1 MSKIRIFELAE
12 ELEIPADKLVEAL
25 RDLELNISSPM
36 SMVDTTVAG
45 IIREIISSQKK
56 KKKRPAGQKPVKS
69 PADEVQPLAP
79 DLSTVEEPAV
89 PDADF
94 VEPEPVLPPRVVEQP
109 APKPAPVAATGK
121 DRKDG
126 KRTGDT
132 SDKGRGARG
141 KSARDIAQ
149 EELNRRK
156 TSSQR
161 SKGHKGAPV
170 VQNGRPPA
178 GATIDHAVVD
188 ENMSVGELAKA
199 IGKSPAEIIKK
210 LFDLGVMATIN
221 QSLDADTMGI
231 VASEFNMTL
240 EIRSPEPE
248 KKEEEPADPPE
259 SLKPRYP
266 VVTVLGHVD
275 HGKTSLLDVIRQANV
290 TASEAGGITQHI
302 GAYQV
307 DIGDE
312 KIVFLDT
319 PGHEAFTAMRA
330 RGAEVTDIAILVV
343 AADDGVMP
351 QTVEALSHAKAA
363 GVPIIV
369 AVNKIDK
376 AGANPERVKQ
386 QLTEYGLVAEE
397 WGGDTIFVEVSAIQK
412 IGIEDLLTSVLTV
425 AEVLELKANPDR
437 AAQGVVIEAQ
447 VDKGRGPVAT
457 VLVQRGTLSVGDSI
471 VAGSA
476 YGKIR
481 AMLND
486 RGKRIRKAGPS
497 TPLEIQGM
505 SSAPMAGD
513 TFKVVKDDKTAR
525 ALAEA
530 AEVVRKA
537 EEQKSVHKV
546 TLDEFFSHLKTG
558 KTKELR
564 LIIKGDVQG
573 SVEALKPAVEKLSNE
588 EVDVKVIHTGV
599 GPVNE
604 SDIMLANASNAIV
617 IGFNVRAEVN
627 ARKAAEAESVDVRYY
642 RIIYEVIDNITAAL
656 KGMLAPVFKE
666 VVIGQAEVR
675 AVFRVTGSGVIAGS
689 YVTEGKIA
697 RQAGVRLVRQGV
709 VIYEGKISSLKRF
722 KDDAREVAQGYECGI
737 GLENFDDIKEGD
749 VIEAFVQ
756 EEVVR

>member
-12 ELEIPADKLVEAL
+12 ELEIPADKLVDAL
-25 RDLELNISSPM
+25 RDMELGISSPM

-56 KKKRPAGQKPVKS
+56 KKRPSGAKPAKPSAAVSPVEAKDPAPTEEVPV
-69 PADEVQPLAP
+69 PADDFVVP
-79 DLSTVEEPAV
+79 EPAL
-89 PDADF
+89 PTPE
-94 VEPEPVLPPRVVEQP
+94 VEKP
-109 APKPAPVAATGK
+109 AAKPAPVGAAK

-126 KRTGDT
+126 RKPGEAADR
-132 SDKGRGARG
+132 GRGGRG
-141 KSARDIAQ
+141 KSAREIA
-149 EELNRRK
+149 EEEALRRK

-161 SKGHKGAPV
+161 SKGGHRGSPV
-170 VQNGRPPA
+170 QQNGRQAA
-178 GATIDHAVVD
+178 GTVIDHAVVD
-188 ENMSVGELAKA
+188 ANQTVGELAKA

-221 QSLDADTMGI
+221 QSLDVDTMGI
-231 VASEFNMTL
+231 VASEFNITL
-240 EIRSPEPE
+240 EIKSPEPE
-248 KKEEEPADPPE
+248 KVDEEPADPPE

-307 DIGDE
+307 DIRDE

-397 WGGDTIFVEVSAIQK
+397 WGGDTIFVEVSALQK

-457 VLVQRGTLSVGDSI
+457 VLVQKGTLSVGDSI
-471 VAGSA
+471 VAGA
-476 YGKIR
+476 AHGKIR
-481 AMLND
+481 AMVND

-497 TPLEIQGM
+497 TPLEIQGI

-530 AEVVRKA
+530 AEAVRKA
-537 EEQKSVHKV
+537 EEQRSVHKV
-546 TLDEFFSHLKTG
+546 SLDEFFSQLKTG

-573 SVEALKPAVEKLSNE
+573 SVEALRPAVEKLSNE

-617 IGFNVRAEVN
+617 IAFNVRAEVN
-627 ARKAAEAESVDVRYY
+627 ARKAAETESVDVRYY

-666 VVIGQAEVR
+666 VVIGQVEVR

-689 YVTEGKIA
+689 YVTEGKIT

-749 VIEAFVQ
+749 IIEAFVQ
-756 EEVVR
+756 EEVAR

>member
-12 ELEIPADKLVEAL
+12 ELEIPADKLVDAL
-25 RDLELNISSPM
+25 RDMELGISSPM

-45 IIREIISSQKK
+45 LIREIISTQKR
-56 KKKRPAGQKPVKS
+56 KKRPPGAKTAQPSTPELQPGSTGQALKEEPYV
-69 PADEVQPLAP
+69 PAVN
-79 DLSTVEEPAV
+79 TVEPAQAV
-89 PDADF
+89 P
-94 VEPEPVLPPRVVEQP
+94 VPPVVKTEPKTTP
-109 APKPAPVAATGK
+109 ASTAGK
-121 DRKDG
+121 DRKDAR
-126 KRTGDT
+126 KPAAAA
-132 SDKGRGARG
+132 DKGRGARG
-141 KSARDIAQ
+141 KTARELA
-149 EELNRRK
+149 EEERIRRK

-161 SKGHKGAPV
+161 GKGHKGSPS
-170 VQNGRPPA
+170 VQNGRPQP
-178 GATIDHAVVD
+178 GAVIDHAVVD
-188 ENMSVGELAKA
+188 VNMTVGELAKA

-231 VASEFNMTL
+231 IASEFNIML
-240 EIRSPEPE
+240 EIKKAEPE
-248 KKEEEPADPPE
+248 KVEEEPTDPPE

-275 HGKTSLLDVIRQANV
+275 HGKTSLLDVIRQTNV

-307 DIGDE
+307 DIGEE

-369 AVNKIDK
+369 AINKIDK
-376 AGANPERVKQ
+376 AGANPERIKQ

-397 WGGDTIFVEVSAIQK
+397 WGGDTIFVEVSALK
-412 IGIEDLLTSVLTV
+412 KLGIEDLLTSVLTV

-457 VLVQRGTLSVGDSI
+457 VLVQRGTLNVGDSI
-471 VAGSA
+471 VAGTA

-481 AMLND
+481 AMVND
-486 RGKRIRKAGPS
+486 RSKRIRKAGPS
-497 TPLEIQGM
+497 TPLEIQGI

-513 TFKVVKDDKTAR
+513 AFKVVKDDKTAR
-525 ALAEA
+525 AMADATA
-530 AEVVRKA
+530 AIRKA
-537 EEQKSVHKV
+537 EDQKSVHKV
-546 TLDEFFSHLKTG
+546 SLDEFFSQLKTG

-573 SVEALKPAVEKLSNE
+573 SVEALRPAVEKLSNQ

-642 RIIYEVIDNITAAL
+642 RIIYEVIDNIAAAL

-666 VVIGQAEVR
+666 VVIGQVEVR

-689 YVTEGKIA
+689 YVTEGKIT

-756 EEVVR
+756 EEVAR

>member
-12 ELEIPADKLVEAL
+12 ELEIPADKLVDAL
-25 RDLELNISSPM
+25 RDMELGISSPM

-56 KKKRPAGQKPVKS
+56 KKRPSGAKPAKPSAAVSPVEAKDPAPTEEVPVPADDFVVPEPALPAPEVEKPAAKPVPS
-69 PADEVQPLAP
+69 G
-79 DLSTVEEPAV
+79 
-89 PDADF
+89 
-94 VEPEPVLPPRVVEQP
+94 
-109 APKPAPVAATGK
+109 AAK

-126 KRTGDT
+126 RKPGEAADR
-132 SDKGRGARG
+132 GRGGRG
-141 KSARDIAQ
+141 KSAREIA
-149 EELNRRK
+149 EEEALRRK

-161 SKGHKGAPV
+161 SKGGHRGSPV
-170 VQNGRPPA
+170 QQNGRQAA
-178 GATIDHAVVD
+178 GTVIDHAVVD
-188 ENMSVGELAKA
+188 ANQTVGELAKA

-221 QSLDADTMGI
+221 QSLDVDTMGI
-231 VASEFNMTL
+231 VASEFNITL
-240 EIRSPEPE
+240 EIKSPEPE
-248 KKEEEPADPPE
+248 KVDEEPADPPE

-307 DIGDE
+307 DIRDE

-397 WGGDTIFVEVSAIQK
+397 WGGDTIFVEVSALQK

-457 VLVQRGTLSVGDSI
+457 VLVQKGTLSVGDSI

-476 YGKIR
+476 HGKIR
-481 AMLND
+481 AMVND

-497 TPLEIQGM
+497 TPLEIQGI

-530 AEVVRKA
+530 AEAVRKA
-537 EEQKSVHKV
+537 EEQRSVHKV
-546 TLDEFFSHLKTG
+546 SLDEFFSQLKTG

-573 SVEALKPAVEKLSNE
+573 SVEALRPAVEKLSNE

-617 IGFNVRAEVN
+617 IAFNVRAEVN
-627 ARKAAEAESVDVRYY
+627 ARKAAETESVDVRYY

-666 VVIGQAEVR
+666 VVIGQVEVR

-689 YVTEGKIA
+689 YVTEGKIT

-749 VIEAFVQ
+749 IIEAFVQ
-756 EEVVR
+756 EEVAR

>member
-12 ELEIPADKLVEAL
+12 ELEIPADKLVDAL

-56 KKKRPAGQKPVKS
+56 KKKRPAGQKAVKP
-69 PADEVQPLAP
+69 PAQEAEPE
-79 DLSTVEEPAV
+79 STGPILVEEALIPV
-89 PDADF
+89 ADF
-94 VEPEPVLPPRVVEQP
+94 PEPEPVLPAPVVVEK
-109 APKPAPVAATGK
+109 PKPAPAAGSGR

-126 KRTGDT
+126 KKPGESADR
-132 SDKGRGARG
+132 GRGSRP
-141 KSARDIAQ
+141 KSAREISA
-149 EELNRRK
+149 EEQNRRK

-161 SKGHKGAPV
+161 GKGQKVSPAP
-170 VQNGRPPA
+170 QNGRQQNSA
-178 GATIDHAVVD
+178 VIDHAIVD
-188 ENMSVGELAKA
+188 ENMTVGELAKA

-240 EIRSPEPE
+240 EIKSAERE
-248 KKEEEPADPPE
+248 KVEEEPADPPE
-259 SLKPRYP
+259 CLKPRYP

-307 DIGDE
+307 DIGDQ

-386 QLTEYGLVAEE
+386 QLTEYGLVAEQ
-397 WGGDTIFVEVSAIQK
+397 WGGDTIFVEVSALQK
-412 IGIEDLLTSVLTV
+412 LGIEDLLTSVLTV

-457 VLVQRGTLSVGDSI
+457 VLVQRGTLNVGDSI
-471 VAGSA
+471 VAGA
-476 YGKIR
+476 AHGKIR
-481 AMLND
+481 GMLND

-497 TPLEIQGM
+497 TPLEIQGL

-530 AEVVRKA
+530 TGAVRKA
-537 EEQKSVHKV
+537 DEQKSVHKV
-546 TLDEFFSHLKTG
+546 SLDEFFSQLKTG

-573 SVEALKPAVEKLSNE
+573 SVEALRPAVEKLSNE

-666 VVIGQAEVR
+666 VVIGQVEVR

-689 YVTEGKIA
+689 YVTEGKIT

-756 EEVVR
+756 EEVAR

>member
-36 SMVDTTVAG
+36 SMVDTNVAG
-45 IIREIISSQKK
+45 IIRDIISKQKK
-56 KKKRPAGQKPVKS
+56 KKKRPAEQKTTEVASVK
-69 PADEVQPLAP
+69 AQKTDVGKTAAP
-79 DLSTVEEPAV
+79 DIPVAEFIEPDVEA
-89 PDADF
+89 
-94 VEPEPVLPPRVVEQP
+94 
-109 APKPAPVAATGK
+109 PAPVAEKPLQTQDK
-121 DRKDG
+121 DRKG
-126 KRTGDT
+126 EKRTFT
-132 SDKGRGARG
+132 SPDKAKGGRV
-141 KSARDIAQ
+141 KSARGPSKEDLA
-149 EELNRRK
+149 RRK

-161 SKGHKGAPV
+161 SKGPKVTQPAPATRSATANGTTPDKIV
-170 VQNGRPPA
+170 VEDIM
-178 GATIDHAVVD
+178 T
-188 ENMSVGELAKA
+188 VGELAK
-199 IGKSPAEIIKK
+199 IMSKSPAEIIKK

-221 QSLDADTMGI
+221 QTLDIDTMGI
-231 VASEFNMTL
+231 VASEFNVTL
-240 EIRSPEPE
+240 EIKVPEPE
-248 KKEEEPADPPE
+248 AVEAEPADPPE
-259 SLKPRYP
+259 SLTPRYP

-307 DIGDE
+307 DIGEE

-330 RGAEVTDIAILVV
+330 RGADVTDIAILVV

-376 AGANPERVKQ
+376 PGANPERVKQ

-397 WGGDTIFVEVSAIQK
+397 WGGDTIFVEVSALQK
-412 IGIEDLLTSVLTV
+412 LGIEDLLASVLTV

-447 VDKGRGPVAT
+447 VDKGRGPIAT
-457 VLVQRGTLSVGDSI
+457 VLVQRGTLSVGDSV

-476 YGKIR
+476 YGKVR
-481 AMLND
+481 AMAND

-497 TPLEIQGM
+497 TPLEIQGL
-505 SSAPMAGD
+505 SSAPLAGD

-525 ALAEA
+525 ALAETA
-530 AEVVRKA
+530 GAQRKA
-537 EEQKSVHKV
+537 DEQRAVHKV
-546 TLDEFFSHLKTG
+546 SLDEFFSHLKTG

-573 SVEALKPAVEKLSNE
+573 SVEALRPAVEKLSNE

-604 SDIMLANASNAIV
+604 SDIMLATASNAIV

-666 VVIGQAEVR
+666 VIIGQVEVR

-689 YVTEGKIA
+689 YVTEGKIT

-709 VIYEGKISSLKRF
+709 VVYEGKISSLKRF
-722 KDDAREVAQGYECGI
+722 KDDAREVASGYECGI
-737 GLENFDDIKEGD
+737 GLENFDDVKEGD
-749 VIEAFVQ
+749 IIEAFVQ
-756 EEVVR
+756 EEVTR